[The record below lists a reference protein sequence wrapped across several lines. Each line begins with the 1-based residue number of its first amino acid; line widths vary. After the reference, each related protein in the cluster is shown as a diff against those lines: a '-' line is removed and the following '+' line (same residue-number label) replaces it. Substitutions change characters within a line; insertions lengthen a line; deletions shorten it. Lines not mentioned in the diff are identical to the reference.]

1 MIDDDSN
8 ELIPS
13 DGGGDNDENAEDG
26 NADDV
31 QSVSIIQDEQG
42 ITFLGDAGVI
52 DLWLKSEGFDSKA
65 FKAKAVQTVS
75 MASKGAQKASDAMVE
90 SGRWVK
96 LTKES
101 AELVA
106 KYGKN
111 GKKGALQAGVVRQP
125 NGRIIK
131 HLKFTQPGQLNP
143 AMLTGI
149 SGVMVQMALEQ
160 AVSEITDYL
169 KDIDAKLDDLLRDQ
183 KDQTVSKLAGI
194 SHMIDE
200 TMLIYQQ
207 VGSISETTWSKVSS
221 CPQDIATIQA
231 YAIAKIKG
239 LTEKVEREQDP
250 KQIRPL
256 TQQIR
261 QEIHQWL
268 GMLASAV
275 KMQDQVSCI
284 ELARVCQGDPEQ
296 LEAHKKGIVLCQEQ
310 APRGNRAVAQCIGRA
325 AGGKGEH
332 RGRAGIAEPI
342 QLTSCHRQH
351 REHHRRSQCI
361 RQYIAAQAY
370 PSASRGRTYLD
381 PSRRQGRRRYRQ
393 SPAERREPSRA
404 RRPRHRQRD
413 SERRARHR
421 RRRCQGNA

>member
-52 DLWLKSEGFDSKA
+52 DHGLRARASIPRRSRP
-65 FKAKAVQTVS
+65 KAVQTVS

-160 AVSEITDYL
+160 AVSKSPIT
-169 KDIDAKLDDLLRDQ
+169 
-183 KDQTVSKLAGI
+183 
-194 SHMIDE
+194 
-200 TMLIYQQ
+200 
-207 VGSISETTWSKVSS
+207 
-221 CPQDIATIQA
+221 
-231 YAIAKIKG
+231 
-239 LTEKVEREQDP
+239 
-250 KQIRPL
+250 
-256 TQQIR
+256 
-261 QEIHQWL
+261 
-268 GMLASAV
+268 
-275 KMQDQVSCI
+275 
-284 ELARVCQGDPEQ
+284 
-296 LEAHKKGIVLCQEQ
+296 
-310 APRGNRAVAQCIGRA
+310 
-325 AGGKGEH
+325 
-332 RGRAGIAEPI
+332 
-342 QLTSCHRQH
+342 
-351 REHHRRSQCI
+351 
-361 RQYIAAQAY
+361 
-370 PSASRGRTYLD
+370 
-381 PSRRQGRRRYRQ
+381 
-393 SPAERREPSRA
+393 
-404 RRPRHRQRD
+404 
-413 SERRARHR
+413 
-421 RRRCQGNA
+421 

>member
-8 ELIPS
+8 ELIPFEGGNS
-13 DGGGDNDENAEDG
+13 DADASTG
-26 NADDV
+26 NNNPDDTK
-31 QSVSIIQDEQG
+31 SVTIIQDEQG
-42 ITFLGDAGVI
+42 IVFLGDAGTI
-52 DLWLKSEGFDSKA
+52 DLWLKDEGFDSKA
-65 FKAKAVQTVS
+65 FTAKAIQTVS
-75 MASKGAQKASDAMVE
+75 SASKGAQAAGNAMAE

-111 GKKGALQAGVVRQP
+111 CKKGPFQAGVVRQP

-131 HLKFTQPGQLNP
+131 HLQFTQPGQLNP

-149 SGVMVQMALEQ
+149 SGVMAQMALEQ

-169 KDIDAKLDDLLRDQ
+169 KEIDAKLDDLLRDQ

-207 VGSISETTWSKVSS
+207 VGSISATTWSKMSG

-231 YAIAKIKG
+231 YAIAKIKS
-239 LTEKVEREQDP
+239 LTEKAEREQAEREQDP
-250 KQIRPL
+250 KQVRPL

-275 KMQDQVSCI
+275 KMQDQVSCK
-284 ELARVCQGDPEQ
+284 ESHALFHFGHAFRPSTGHRAARVPEQ
-296 LEAHKKGIVLCQEQ
+296 WQTTC
-310 APRGNRAVAQCIGRA
+310 
-325 AGGKGEH
+325 
-332 RGRAGIAEPI
+332 
-342 QLTSCHRQH
+342 
-351 REHHRRSQCI
+351 
-361 RQYIAAQAY
+361 
-370 PSASRGRTYLD
+370 
-381 PSRRQGRRRYRQ
+381 
-393 SPAERREPSRA
+393 
-404 RRPRHRQRD
+404 
-413 SERRARHR
+413 
-421 RRRCQGNA
+421 